1 MVEVS
6 LLACGINEPR
16 ASAQAIDVEQDR
28 AVAAIERLGGKVE
41 RDRTSPGDSVV
52 RVDLRMTGATDTD
65 LAVFKHLK
73 GLRSLYL
80 SSNSITD
87 AGLTHLEGLT
97 GLRRLDID
105 FNPISD
111 AGLAHLEGLINLRR
125 LDIHVTKVTTAGVER
140 LQRKLPRVVI
150 DRSVDTRVL
159 LGADDLVPRRDDRA
173 DRRSPAYPRRVPRG
187 SVGGRPK

>member
-1 MVEVS
+1 MAVTFV
-6 LLACGINEPR
+6 LACGITEPT
-16 ASAQAIDVEQDR
+16 ALAQAIDVEQDR

-41 RDRTSPGDSVV
+41 RDRTSPGDPVV

-65 LAVFKHLK
+65 LAVLKHLK

-111 AGLAHLEGLINLRR
+111 AGLAHLEGLTNLRR
-125 LDIHVTKVTTAGVER
+125 LDVHVTKVTNAGVER
-140 LQRKLPRVVI
+140 LQRKLPGVII
-150 DRSVDTRVL
+150 DRSVDTRIL
-159 LGADDLVPRRDDRA
+159 LRVDD
-173 DRRSPAYPRRVPRG
+173 RVPRLDDQAGPRRPGAARVPQG
-187 SVGGRPK
+187 SVGGRPE